1 MLRFITFWR
10 VVAVLAL
17 GLFAY
22 ALFSGD
28 GEPAGPY
35 VARHDLT
42 GIIVLDDD
50 RDALIRDLASDP
62 DAAALLLRIDSPG
75 GTVTGAEALYEAI
88 RKVAEVKP
96 VIAVMGEVAASG
108 GYLAAIAADRIV
120 AHGNTIT
127 GSIGV
132 IKQEVDIRGLMDLVG
147 VQVSERRSDVYKAR
161 PSPFSATPAQVAEW
175 EDRMIG
181 EAHEWFRGLVGDRRG
196 LEGEALVAVTDGRVF
211 SGRQALERGL
221 IDEIG
226 GLETARAWLV
236 SEGVDAGLPTRKVE
250 KPSEKVSMLRDFLD
264 MKVAGATV
272 LGEMGIGRLTGG
284 VRLLSILR

>member
-10 VVAVLAL
+10 VVAVVAL

-22 ALFSGD
+22 ALFSGES
-28 GEPAGPY
+28 EPTGPY

-50 RDALIRDLASDP
+50 RDALLRDLADDP
-62 DAAALLLRIDSPG
+62 DVAALLLRIDSPG

-96 VIAVMGEVAASG
+96 VVAVMGEVAASG

-132 IKQEVDIRGLMDLVG
+132 IKQEVDVRGLMDMVG
-147 VQVSERRSDVYKAR
+147 VQVSERRSDIYKAR
-161 PSPFSATPAQVAEW
+161 PSPFSATPAEVEEW
-175 EDRMIG
+175 EDGMIA
-181 EAHEWFRGLVGDRRG
+181 EAHAWFRDLVGLRRG
-196 LEGEALVAVTDGRVF
+196 LEGAALAEVSDGRVF
-211 SGRQALERGL
+211 SGRQALARGL
-221 IDEIG
+221 VDEIG
-226 GLETARAWLV
+226 GLETARAWLATQGAAE
-236 SEGVDAGLPTRKVE
+236 SLPLREVE
-250 KPSEKVSMLRDFLD
+250 KPDEKKGMLRKILD
-264 MKVAGATV
+264 IGDAGATV
-272 LGEMGIGRLTGG
+272 LDEMGIGRLTAG
-284 VRLLSILR
+284 VRLLSILK

>member
-236 SEGVDAGLPTRKVE
+236 SEGVDAGLPTRI
-250 KPSEKVSMLRDFLD
+250 P
-264 MKVAGATV
+264 T
-272 LGEMGIGRLTGG
+272 
-284 VRLLSILR
+284 

>member
-221 IDEIG
+221 IDEVG
-226 GLETARAWLV
+226 GLETARAWLA